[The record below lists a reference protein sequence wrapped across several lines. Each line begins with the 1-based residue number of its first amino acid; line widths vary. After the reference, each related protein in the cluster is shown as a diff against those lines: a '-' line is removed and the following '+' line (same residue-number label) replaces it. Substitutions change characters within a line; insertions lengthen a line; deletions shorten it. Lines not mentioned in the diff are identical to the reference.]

1 MMAEIIGYTMI
12 NGKVYHNHE
21 YKAEVQTQEDI
32 EEHRRRLAMDGF
44 DIFFSIRQPIGS
56 KLHP

>member
-1 MMAEIIGYTMI
+1 MAEIIGYTMI

-32 EEHRRRLAMDGF
+32 EDHRRRLAMDGF
-44 DIFFSIRQPIGS
+44 DIFFSIKSSSI
-56 KLHP
+56 L